1 VIPACNILSRVIE
14 LEHVADWANKNN
26 LKLNRAKSV
35 EIVFTDS
42 RRKSLYTA
50 PPTLPDISRVTSIKV
65 LGVTFTNHLSISE
78 HISDVICRCAQS
90 LYTIKV
96 LRCHGMNKEEL
107 RLVFKTVVLAKI
119 LYATPAWWGFTSAA
133 DRQRIEAF
141 VRRCVWLGL
150 YRASDPTLTQLIADY
165 DDNLFRKMLYNGRTT
180 CTKTTSS

>member
-1 VIPACNILSRVIE
+1 M
-14 LEHVADWANKNN
+14 
-26 LKLNRAKSV
+26 
-35 EIVFTDS
+35 
-42 RRKSLYTA
+42 
-50 PPTLPDISRVTSIKV
+50 

-78 HISDVICRCAQS
+78 HISDIICRCAQS

-141 VRRCVWLGL
+141 VRRCVRLGL
-150 YRASDPTLTQLIADY
+150 YQASDPTLTQLIADN
-165 DDNLFRKMLYNGRTT
+165 DDNLFRNMLYNEHLPGV
-180 CTKTTSS
+180 TKHQYHLRQRRHNHCLTVKTDDRNFVTRQLFIDTICIHVL